1 MAEFYPYLIASL
13 PTLHFGMKPPFSFEK
28 FLEICYGF
36 IPEKDYLVLSTL
48 PQPEHYSEKDKKH
61 RSVER
66 WIQSDTALRNEMV
79 KSRAGR
85 RHTDPA
91 TYLRQDTYAGPSLA
105 PIVAAAALS
114 PSILEGEKILDQKR
128 WNMLDELAIAHY
140 FDLDALIVYAYKLLI
155 LQRWEKI
162 RSASSPIMLLG
173 TLGQQEA

>member
-13 PTLHFGMKPPFSFEK
+13 PTLHFGMKPPFSFGQ
-28 FLEICYGF
+28 FLEKCCRF
-36 IPEKDYLVLSTL
+36 IPEKDYQILNTL
-48 PQPEHYSEKDKKH
+48 PQPEHYSEQNRRH
-61 RSVER
+61 RRVER
-66 WIQSDTALRNEMV
+66 WIKFDTALRNEMV

-91 TYLRQDTYAGPSLA
+91 TYLHPDTYPGPSLA
-105 PIVAAAALS
+105 PIVAAAELS

-155 LQRWEKI
+155 LHRWEKI
-162 RSASSPIMLLG
+162 RSANAPILLQE
-173 TLGQQEA
+173 TIGQ